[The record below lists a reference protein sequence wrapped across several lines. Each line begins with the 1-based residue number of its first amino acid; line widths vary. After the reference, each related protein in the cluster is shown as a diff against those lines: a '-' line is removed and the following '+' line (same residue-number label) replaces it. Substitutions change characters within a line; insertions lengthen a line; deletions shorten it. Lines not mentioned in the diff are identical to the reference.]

1 MLYLWSIGKSGCE
14 CCKPWRVLFLG
25 WLMRREVEDCWML
38 FHVISM
44 AEARFDY
51 AKSDLPRV
59 LYPGRSRRI
68 EGGMTIESTTNDKSI
83 HA

>member
-1 MLYLWSIGKSGCE
+1 
-14 CCKPWRVLFLG
+14 
-25 WLMRREVEDCWML
+25 
-38 FHVISM
+38 M

-51 AKSDLPRV
+51 AKSDLPRI